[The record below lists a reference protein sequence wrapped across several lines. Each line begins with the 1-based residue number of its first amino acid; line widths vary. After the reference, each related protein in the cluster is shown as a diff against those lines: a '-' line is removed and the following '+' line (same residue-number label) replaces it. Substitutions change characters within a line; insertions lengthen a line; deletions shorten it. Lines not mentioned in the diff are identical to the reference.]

1 MTTQSSEDE
10 RWMRRALSLAQ
21 RGSLEAWP
29 NPMVGCVIVKGGAVL
44 GEGWHERFGQPHAE
58 VMAVNAC
65 QDRDALNGATAY
77 VTLEPC
83 SHHGKTPPCAQL
95 LIDHGFA
102 RVVMAVE
109 DPNPLVSGAGRRMLE
124 TAGIQVDAD
133 VCRPDATHLNRR
145 FMHAMTSDVP
155 WVTLKWAQSRDG
167 FIDPDTQAQPGRGG
181 IGITGTAAQQWTHT
195 LRAQHDGILVG
206 MNTLLVDS
214 PKLTTRVTAGRSPR
228 RFVLTRGQTPPPPHW
243 QTDRSWAQGTTL
255 LHPAKSPNMDSW
267 TSLGFETRAL
277 HARALSHDWWRE
289 FKAAFGTQAILVEGG
304 AQIHNSILR
313 EGLWHEMHVLES
325 PKEFKQGLRA
335 PAMSAAPATEAHALD
350 SDKVMIWTQ
359 P

>member
-1 MTTQSSEDE
+1 MTTQASEDE

-65 QDRDALNGATAY
+65 PNRDALNGATAY

-95 LIDHGFA
+95 LIDQGIG

-124 TAGIQVDAD
+124 TAGIQVYVD
-133 VCRPDATHLNRR
+133 VCRPDATHLIRR
-145 FMHAMTSDVP
+145 FMHAMTSNVP
-155 WVTLKWAQSRDG
+155 WITLKWAQSRDG
-167 FIDPDTQAQPGRGG
+167 FLAPDTQAQPGRGG
-181 IGITGTAAQQWTHT
+181 IGITGPEAQRWTHG

-206 MNTLLVDS
+206 MNTLLVDT
-214 PKLTTRVTAGRSPR
+214 PQLTTRTIAGRSPR

-243 QTDRSWAQGTTL
+243 QADRSWAQGTTL
-255 LHPAKSPNMDSW
+255 LHPAESHSMASW
-267 TSLGFETRAL
+267 TALGFHTQAYN
-277 HARALSHDWWRE
+277 APAFSHDWWQE
-289 FKAAFGTQAILVEGG
+289 FKAALGTKAILVEGG
-304 AQIHNSILR
+304 AQIHESILR
-313 EGLWHEMHVLES
+313 QGLWHEMHVLES
-325 PKEFKQGLRA
+325 PREFKQGLRA
-335 PAMSAAPATEAHALD
+335 PAMSTAPATEAHVLGND
-350 SDKVMIWTQ
+350 RVMVWTQ
-359 P
+359 A